1 MVIQPHLSFIA
12 KRSSRCKIHTK
23 KEIKQ
28 LVAQQAPGFSQD
40 KTIHEPLPNLINFSI
55 TKIGNSSAIT
65 SYFHKSRLQITIR
78 KMNENYHN
86 GVEKFVSP
94 MQMHDKTKENVKISS
109 KSNTIIP
116 TLTDHIL
123 LTLCSVY
130 VVFSFFYLYFLLSP
144 DNPR

>member
-1 MVIQPHLSFIA
+1 
-12 KRSSRCKIHTK
+12 
-23 KEIKQ
+23 
-28 LVAQQAPGFSQD
+28 
-40 KTIHEPLPNLINFSI
+40 
-55 TKIGNSSAIT
+55 
-65 SYFHKSRLQITIR
+65 
-78 KMNENYHN
+78 MNENYHN

-130 VVFSFFYLYFLLSP
+130 VVFSFFICTFCYPQIIRDDMLSDSFYFTFVAHIINIEKKNET
-144 DNPR
+144 DTQVF